1 MQLDASSWEPLD
13 DAPGGVGTLVHWV
26 WATSVQSAV
35 FRQHDEYSQGANIQN
50 ALLKTVFG
58 QHPDLVSEWVDLVTC
73 MQQQVF
79 PINIDRSN
87 ASVPE
92 YNSEGYLNTT
102 GKSHPATVR
111 GL

>member
-1 MQLDASSWEPLD
+1 MRVLGSYLTTH
-13 DAPGGVGTLVHWV
+13 PGV
-26 WATSVQSAV
+26 WGRWFTG
-35 FRQHDEYSQGANIQN
+35 FRQHQYNRRCSDNTTSTHKGQISKMRCSRPCSANI
-50 ALLKTVFG
+50 
-58 QHPDLVSEWVDLVTC
+58 LVSEWVDLVTC

-87 ASVPE
+87 ASAPE